1 MEKTSLPYSTK
12 NIPVPSKNIYLQGVI
27 HRGSK
32 FFSDLRWRCHFFLNP
47 QARPSQKENYDFKSI
62 NPAPPIKDLKNF
74 EDKFVNLVRNI
85 KFRRQPNQFQ
95 NQLKNDVKKIKQETR
110 AHIKA
115 DKSNNFYKMENE
127 DYKKLVEKEI
137 QKEYRKATKNEL
149 KNIENKHKDIVTKL
163 DL

>member
-1 MEKTSLPYSTK
+1 M
-12 NIPVPSKNIYLQGVI
+12 
-27 HRGSK
+27 
-32 FFSDLRWRCHFFLNP
+32 
-47 QARPSQKENYDFKSI
+47 
-62 NPAPPIKDLKNF
+62 
-74 EDKFVNLVRNI
+74 NLVRNI

-137 QKEYRKATKNEL
+137 QKEYRKATKNEV
-149 KNIENKHKDIVTKL
+149 KNIENIHKDIVTKL
-163 DL
+163 DLEERVFETVESQCFATLKDHKENFDNNPSVRLINPFKPEIGKISKK